1 MEDTRDIKMLYCKLH
16 KYRKLGEKML
26 GTCIKNPYINVFG
39 LEYHIEELFVFISNN
54 IKKIDYSEDIFRR
67 LNELISYDYI
77 GFKYISG
84 TTEYKIFYEIR
95 KLNKLVNKITRHVKY
110 TKGTREYQILM
121 ESDRFSYRFEYLMG
135 MYDNIKEIISNLCIG
150 EEQSN
155 QIHSGILKKRNSY
168 IKSIREEKVLP
179 VRIGNVL
186 RSKPGRVEVKFNCGI
201 VKPKLSGIYV
211 LPYDYLKKRYSNEF
225 ISVNYEQDL
234 EILPNWKEIECN
246 GEIVKLYKV
255 CILKVTGEVG
265 EILMTYRFIYNKDRY
280 DRAHWSYPFS
290 EGSLYATFSTFRL
303 KSLLK

>member
-1 MEDTRDIKMLYCKLH
+1 MEDTRDIRVLYFKLH

-39 LEYHIEELFVFISNN
+39 LEYHIEELFAFISND
-54 IKKIDYSEDIFRR
+54 IKRMDYSEDIFHR

-77 GFKYISG
+77 GFKYLSG
-84 TTEYKIFYEIR
+84 TPEYKIFYEIR

-201 VKPKLSGIYV
+201 VKPKLNGIYV

-225 ISVNYEQDL
+225 ISISYEQDL
-234 EILPNWKEIECN
+234 EILPNQKEIECN

-265 EILMTYRFIYNKDRY
+265 EMLMTYRIRYNKEGN
-280 DRAHWSYPFS
+280 WSYPFS
-290 EGSLYATFSTFRL
+290 EGSFYATFSTFRL

>member
-1 MEDTRDIKMLYCKLH
+1 MEEIRDIRLLYCKLH

-84 TTEYKIFYEIR
+84 TPEYKIFYEIR
-95 KLNKLVNKITRHVKY
+95 KLNKLVNKISRHVEY

-135 MYDNIKEIISNLCIG
+135 MYDNIKEIISNLCID

-201 VKPKLSGIYV
+201 VKPKLKGIYV

-225 ISVNYEQDL
+225 ISINCEQDL
-234 EILPNWKEIECN
+234 DILPNRKKIECR
-246 GEIVKLYKV
+246 GEMVELDKI
-255 CILKVTGEVG
+255 CILNVTGEDG
-265 EILMTYRFIYNKDRY
+265 EILMTYRFRCNEGN
-280 DRAHWSYPFS
+280 WLYPFS
-290 EGSLYATFSTFRL
+290 EGSFYAKFSTFML

>member
-1 MEDTRDIKMLYCKLH
+1 MEDTRDIRLLYCKLH

-39 LEYHIEELFVFISNN
+39 LEYHIEELFAFISNN
-54 IKKIDYSEDIFRR
+54 IKRIGYSEDIFSR
-67 LNELISYDYI
+67 LNELISYEYI

-84 TTEYKIFYEIR
+84 TPEYKIFYEIM
-95 KLNKLVNKITRHVKY
+95 KLNKLVNKISRQVEY
-110 TKGTREYQILM
+110 TKGTREYQKLM
-121 ESDRFSYRFEYLMG
+121 ESYLFSHRFKYTIG
-135 MYDNIKEIISNLCIG
+135 MSNNIKEIVNNLCID

-168 IKSIREEKVLP
+168 VKSIRETKVLP
-179 VRIGNVL
+179 VRIGNAL

-225 ISVNYEQDL
+225 ISINYEQDL
-234 EILPNWKEIECN
+234 EILPNQKEIEFN
-246 GEIVKLYKV
+246 GEIVRLYKI

-265 EILMTYRFIYNKDRY
+265 EMLMTYRLRYNKEG
-280 DRAHWSYPFS
+280 HWSYPFS

>member
-1 MEDTRDIKMLYCKLH
+1 
-16 KYRKLGEKML
+16 ML
-26 GTCIKNPYINVFG
+26 GTCKKRPYINVFG
-39 LEYHIEELFVFISNN
+39 LEYHIEELFSFISNN
-54 IKKIDYSEDIFRR
+54 IKRIDYSEDIFRR

-84 TTEYKIFYEIR
+84 TPEYKIFYEIR
-95 KLNKLVNKITRHVKY
+95 KLNKLVNKISEHIRY

-121 ESDRFSYRFEYLMG
+121 ESYLFSYRFKYLMG
-135 MYDNIKEIISNLCIG
+135 MYDNVKEIINNLCID

-168 IKSIREEKVLP
+168 VKSIRETKVLP

-225 ISVNYEQDL
+225 ISINYEQDL
-234 EILPNWKEIECN
+234 EILPNRKEIECN

-265 EILMTYRFIYNKDRY
+265 EILMTYRLRYNKEG
-280 DRAHWSYPFS
+280 HCSYPFS
-290 EGSLYATFSTFRL
+290 EGSFYATFSTFRL

>member
-1 MEDTRDIKMLYCKLH
+1 MEDTRDIRVLYCKLH

-26 GTCIKNPYINVFG
+26 GTCIKSPYINVFG

-54 IKKIDYSEDIFRR
+54 IKRIDYSEDIFRR

-84 TTEYKIFYEIR
+84 TPEYKIFYEIR
-95 KLNKLVNKITRHVKY
+95 KLNKLVNKISRHVKY
-110 TKGTREYQILM
+110 TKGTREYKILM

-135 MYDNIKEIISNLCIG
+135 MYDNIKEIISNLCID

-155 QIHSGILKKRNSY
+155 KIHSGILKKRNSY
-168 IKSIREEKVLP
+168 VKSIRETKVLP
-179 VRIGNVL
+179 VKIGNVL
-186 RSKPGRVEVKFNCGI
+186 RRGRVEVKFNCGI

-234 EILPNWKEIECN
+234 EILPNHKEIECN

-265 EILMTYRFIYNKDRY
+265 EILMTYRLRYNKEG
-280 DRAHWSYPFS
+280 HWSYPFS

>member
-1 MEDTRDIKMLYCKLH
+1 MEEIRDMKIFYHKLH

-26 GTCIKNPYINVFG
+26 GISINRTDRYTFG
-39 LEYHIEELFVFISNN
+39 LEHKMIKLYKFVFDNLGWINY
-54 IKKIDYSEDIFRR
+54 DEDILSHLSR
-67 LNELISYDYI
+67 LISYGDV
-77 GFKYISG
+77 GFKGISG
-84 TTEYKIFYEIR
+84 TTEYRVFYEIR
-95 KLNKLVNKITRHVKY
+95 KLGKLVNKISDHVKY
-110 TKGTREYQILM
+110 TEGTREYKILM
-121 ESDRFSYRFEYLMG
+121 ESDRFSDRFEYLIKTA
-135 MYDNIKEIISNLCIG
+135 DNIKEIIDRLRIDKDRENL
-150 EEQSN
+150 
-155 QIHSGILKKRNSY
+155 IHSSLLKERNKY
-168 IKSIREEKVLP
+168 VKSIRETKVLP
-179 VRIGNVL
+179 VKIGNVL
-186 RSKPGRVEVKFNCGI
+186 RRGRVEVKFNCGI

-225 ISVNYEQDL
+225 ISINYEQDL

-290 EGSLYATFSTFRL
+290 EGSLYATFSTFIF

>member
-1 MEDTRDIKMLYCKLH
+1 MEEIRDLRVFYYKIR
-16 KYRKLGEKML
+16 KYRKLGEKLL
-26 GTCIKNPYINVFG
+26 GISINRTDRYTFG
-39 LEYHIEELFVFISNN
+39 LEHKISKLYKFVFDNLGWINY
-54 IKKIDYSEDIFRR
+54 DVDILSYLSR
-67 LNELISYDYI
+67 LISYGDV
-77 GFKYISG
+77 GFKGISG
-84 TTEYKIFYEIR
+84 TPEYRVFYEIR
-95 KLNKLVNKITRHVKY
+95 KLGKLVNKISDHVKY
-110 TKGTREYQILM
+110 TEGTREYKILM
-121 ESDRFSYRFEYLMG
+121 ESDRFSDRFEYLIKTA
-135 MYDNIKEIISNLCIG
+135 DNIKEIIDILRIDKDQENLVHY
-150 EEQSN
+150 SL
-155 QIHSGILKKRNSY
+155 LKERNKY
-168 IKSIREEKVLP
+168 VKLIRSTKLLS

-225 ISVNYEQDL
+225 ISINYEQDL
-234 EILPNWKEIECN
+234 EILPNQKEIECN
-246 GEIVKLYKV
+246 GEIVRLYKV